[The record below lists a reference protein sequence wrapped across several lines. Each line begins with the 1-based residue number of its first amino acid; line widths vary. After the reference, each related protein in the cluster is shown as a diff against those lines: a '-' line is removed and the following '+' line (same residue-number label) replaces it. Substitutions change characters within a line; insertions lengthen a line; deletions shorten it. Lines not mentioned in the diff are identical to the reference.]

1 MKHCLYLLI
10 LFLLPVSVYSQDQLF
25 GSWQGNM
32 RSVHGTYTFT
42 LDILSTSDAK
52 DPIRAVAMHDRN
64 GEREVIELKGIIY
77 HDSSVYFR
85 DVSDRFQKASVG
97 EKFSKLQF
105 LFKYENGIPMLD
117 GHWQEYKDLK
127 KYRKGR
133 LVLYKKK
140 RKA

>member
-1 MKHCLYLLI
+1 MKRCIHLLI
-10 LFLLPVSVYSQDQLF
+10 FLALSSAIFAQDQLF
-25 GSWQGNM
+25 GSWQGEM
-32 RSVHGTYTFT
+32 RSVHGTYTFN
-42 LDILSTSDAK
+42 LDILSTNSGE

-77 HDSSVYFR
+77 NDSSVYFS
-85 DVSDRFQKASVG
+85 DVSDRYHKASIG

-105 LFKYENGIPMLD
+105 LFKYENGIPVLD
-117 GHWQEYKDLK
+117 GHWQEYQDLR